1 MPWIR
6 CAYSNVSRPILR
18 ANLFENDIETLYE
31 TKSFQSITCFSLE
44 NVISTAKTLRV
55 IDFTLTFYLEIC
67 QIPRLFLRPKFSRP
81 IQRLFFRPNLLRPL
95 PRLFFE
101 TKILETNTETF
112 F

>member
-6 CAYSNVSRPILR
+6 CAFSNVSRPILR

-67 QIPRLFLRPKFSRP
+67 EI
-81 IQRLFFRPNLLRPL
+81 

-101 TKILETNTETF
+101 TKIFETNTETF
-112 F
+112 FRPNLLTPLPTKILILRPFFET

>member
-6 CAYSNVSRPILR
+6 CAFSNVSRPILR

-67 QIPRLFLRPKFSRP
+67 EIPRLFVETKTFETNTET
-81 IQRLFFRPNLLRPL
+81 FFRPNLLRPL
-95 PRLFFE
+95 PRLFLRPKF
-101 TKILETNTETF
+101 
-112 F
+112 

>member
-6 CAYSNVSRPILR
+6 CAFSNVSRPILR

-67 QIPRLFLRPKFSRP
+67 EIPT
-81 IQRLFFRPNLLRPL
+81 LFFLDQNFRDQYRD
-95 PRLFFE
+95 FF
-101 TKILETNTETF
+101 
-112 F
+112 